1 MGKVNLFYC
10 QLELDCEKQRQNLKY
25 LRVPHF
31 FQVSTLVLHSRLL
44 CLVQPHGTRAS
55 GMGWDQSIIAP
66 LCCSLFLQFGVLHG
80 LSGKIPAPM
89 WILQGLHLLS
99 GKPSPAWA
107 FLQDVGES
115 LLRGLQCFLP
125 SAFPHLGAGKA
136 GSHTFPLTPHCPCRV
151 FAALTPSA
159 SAVGSAVS
167 CGGCVGASGT
177 GCVWHGAACGSLRLL
192 LLPSWGTCIPHGFSP
207 ALCSQPC

>member
-1 MGKVNLFYC
+1 MVHQLPPWVKQTHLGKVNLFYC

-25 LRVPHF
+25 LCVPHF

-44 CLVQPHGTRAS
+44 CLVQPHGTGAS
-55 GMGWDQSIIAP
+55 GIGWDQSIIAP

-99 GKPSPAWA
+99 GKPPPEWA
-107 FLQDVGES
+107 SLQDVGES

-136 GSHTFPLTPHCPCRV
+136 GSHTFPLTPHCLCRV
-151 FAALTPSA
+151 FAALTPA
-159 SAVGSAVS
+159 APAVS
-167 CGGCVGASGT
+167 RGGCVGASGT
-177 GCVWHGAACGSLRLL
+177 GCVWHRAACGSLQLL
-192 LLPSWGTCIPHGFSP
+192 LLLSWGT
-207 ALCSQPC
+207 